1 MGVPDPACT
10 CVAPFR
16 REPLKS
22 LRLHRP
28 TFGSLLTGRKMLTR
42 RGLLRNGA
50 LIASGSLCAPW
61 ASSLPQT
68 AGGDD
73 QQTWTIGNDLVKRV
87 LAFRPTQ
94 GAPSQVGLFTQQL
107 SDLSMDANFV
117 LQGKAH
123 TGSAAEFSF
132 LSNGRACTGGSG
144 DFTLVGAGESAIP
157 NGKSL
162 AVRLRHKDLTLEVTA
177 IYRVYNGHAALRK
190 HLVLRNTGTTA
201 LHISHLA
208 IESIGVSLGHAD
220 ELTLLTQ
227 YGAVPREIFYT
238 GRSEDAC
245 LLLANGLT
253 GRGIAII
260 NETPGYMKRTEIG
273 GWDDPEFT
281 RIAVMYDTD
290 LMPFERTLAPGEE
303 FVTACASLLPF
314 RRGDGFKDPQ
324 WRLPAYGAQ
333 VLERRVDRAGP
344 PWIFNT
350 WE

>member
-107 SDLSMDANFV
+107 STFRWTPISSCKGRRTPVQPRNFR
-117 LQGKAH
+117 
-123 TGSAAEFSF
+123 SCPMAA
-132 LSNGRACTGGSG
+132 
-144 DFTLVGAGESAIP
+144 
-157 NGKSL
+157 
-162 AVRLRHKDLTLEVTA
+162 
-177 IYRVYNGHAALRK
+177 
-190 HLVLRNTGTTA
+190 
-201 LHISHLA
+201 
-208 IESIGVSLGHAD
+208 
-220 ELTLLTQ
+220 
-227 YGAVPREIFYT
+227 
-238 GRSEDAC
+238 
-245 LLLANGLT
+245 
-253 GRGIAII
+253 
-260 NETPGYMKRTEIG
+260 
-273 GWDDPEFT
+273 
-281 RIAVMYDTD
+281 
-290 LMPFERTLAPGEE
+290 
-303 FVTACASLLPF
+303 
-314 RRGDGFKDPQ
+314 
-324 WRLPAYGAQ
+324 
-333 VLERRVDRAGP
+333 
-344 PWIFNT
+344 
-350 WE
+350 